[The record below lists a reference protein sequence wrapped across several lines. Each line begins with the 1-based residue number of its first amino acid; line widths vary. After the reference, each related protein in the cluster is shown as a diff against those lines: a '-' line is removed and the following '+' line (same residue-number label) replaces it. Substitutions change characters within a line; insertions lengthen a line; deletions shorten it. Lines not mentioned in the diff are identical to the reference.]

1 MFSTGGLIPTSEIE
15 KAEGTLKKALSDVKQ
30 LKQDISEAKKAQENE
45 IKNSY
50 KNIFGNYGNTA
61 LGKADKGVV
70 TDEVG
75 IQKLVNEYN
84 YLNKAL
90 SEYIQL
96 MGKEAANPDKSADRT
111 AKIAAL
117 TNAYTDFIARAD
129 AGVDMKAVWRKLLVI
144 YRMH

>member
-1 MFSTGGLIPTSEIE
+1 M
-15 KAEGTLKKALSDVKQ
+15 
-30 LKQDISEAKKAQENE
+30 KQDKSEAKKAQENE

-70 TDEVG
+70 TDEVE

-111 AKIAAL
+111 AKIAKGEA
-117 TNAYTDFIARAD
+117 
-129 AGVDMKAVWRKLLVI
+129 
-144 YRMH
+144 